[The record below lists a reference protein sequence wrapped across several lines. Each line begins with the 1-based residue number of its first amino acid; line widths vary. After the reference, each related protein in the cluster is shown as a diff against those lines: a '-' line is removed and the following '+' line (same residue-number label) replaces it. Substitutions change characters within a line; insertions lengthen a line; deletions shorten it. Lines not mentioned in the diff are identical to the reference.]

1 MSQSSREINAT
12 LCAGHPPSNTQRLG
26 KKKEK
31 RLLTGR
37 NRERDQVRTEVQEA
51 ELTQVGGMAE
61 AEKAEHRDCL
71 QHHKSL

>member
-1 MSQSSREINAT
+1 MPLYVLAILPQIR
-12 LCAGHPPSNTQRLG
+12 RDWG
-26 KKKEK
+26 KKK

-61 AEKAEHRDCL
+61 AEKAEHRNCL

>member
-1 MSQSSREINAT
+1 MPLYVLAI
-12 LCAGHPPSNTQRLG
+12 PPQIRRDWGGG
-26 KKKEK
+26 KKK

-61 AEKAEHRDCL
+61 AEKAEHRNWL